1 MSFKNR
7 RYNLPAG
14 RQVWLV
20 FSSLLLQ
27 IIVFFLPTQLGLHFW
42 PDFSRAAGIKV
53 DYLSPTLYFTD
64 LLLIT
69 FCILSFRLIFPWLRH
84 HLSTVLVFLLFILL
98 NSFLGISPLN
108 SLLWWSRNLLY
119 FLFFLTLRLRKTSWS
134 EIKSPL
140 LISTLLIISLEIY
153 QLFHQGSAG
162 GLFYWLGERAYSS
175 STPGLGRLTW
185 FGLDLVRPQSTFS
198 HPNSLAGFLLTVFYL
213 FYRFKAAPW
222 SKLLIFIGIIL
233 AFSKA
238 SLLAFLL
245 VFTFQ
250 INSIFL
256 IFLFLFV
263 GLGQVILPSLV
274 NSYQFISDRL
284 FLLPS
289 AKTIILSSPL
299 FGVGLG
305 NFIPA
310 LSTLLPGSFLLPAKL
325 QPVHNLFLLVLSEVG
340 LIGAYLTVKVFR
352 KFLLRLLQP
361 RFLLL
366 LALVAITGAFDHYW
380 WTLPQNKLILLL
392 AAAVL

>member
-1 MSFKNR
+1 M
-7 RYNLPAG
+7 L
-14 RQVWLV
+14 
-20 FSSLLLQ
+20 SSIILQ
-27 IIVFFLPTQLGLHFW
+27 LIIFFLPTQLGLHFW

-64 LLLIT
+64 LLLIS
-69 FCILSFRLIFPWLRH
+69 FCLLSFRLIFPWLRH
-84 HLSTVLVFLLFILL
+84 HLSTILVFLFFILL
-98 NSFLGISPLN
+98 NSFLGTSPLN
-108 SLLWWSRNLLY
+108 SLLWWSRNVLY
-119 FLFFLTLRLRKTSWS
+119 LFFFLTLRLRKVSWS
-134 EIKSPL
+134 QIKSPL

-153 QLFHQGSAG
+153 QLLHQGSAG

-175 STPGLGRLTW
+175 STPGLGRLSW

-198 HPNSLAGFLLTVFYL
+198 HPNSLAGFLLIVFYL
-213 FYRFKAAPW
+213 FHHFKATPW
-222 SKLLIFIGIIL
+222 SKLLIFTGIIL

-238 SLLAFLL
+238 TLLAFLL

-250 INSIFL
+250 INSVFL
-256 IFLFLFV
+256 IFLFLFIS
-263 GLGQVILPSLV
+263 LGQIMLPNLV
-274 NSYQFISDRL
+274 NSYQFITDRL

-310 LSTLLPGSFLLPAKL
+310 LSTILPGSFLLPAKL
-325 QPVHNLFLLVLSEVG
+325 QPVHNLFLLALSEVG
-340 LIGAYLTVKVFR
+340 LVGVYLVAKVFR
-352 KFLLRLLQP
+352 KFLSRILQP